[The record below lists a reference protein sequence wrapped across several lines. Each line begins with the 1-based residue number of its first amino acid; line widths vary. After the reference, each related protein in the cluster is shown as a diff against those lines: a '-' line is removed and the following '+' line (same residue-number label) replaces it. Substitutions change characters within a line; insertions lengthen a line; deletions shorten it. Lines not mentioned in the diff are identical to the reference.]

1 MAGIK
6 NFSNLEILSLIE
18 TWRDLNIEGLLDKK
32 AKIATVSDLVM
43 REHNKRGYD
52 RTGEQVRR
60 KFKSFK
66 NEFKK
71 VSIILYSF
79 KSFSIKLILIY

>member
-1 MAGIK
+1 MAGIN

-60 KFKSFK
+60 KIKSLK

>member
-60 KFKSFK
+60 KIKSLK